1 MQSRIED
8 QNIYNSSMSNNTEGA
23 QATDNKQAN
32 PPAEHDQDEEDF
44 PQEAAKTAATTPQYT
59 EEEEDARRK
68 QLEDRI
74 PIRHFEFTNQELQE
88 IDEGIQKRFR
98 KEGALEK
105 LVQKRKRDAE
115 AIASAGQ
122 DLVDTD
128 DEEG

>member
-1 MQSRIED
+1 
-8 QNIYNSSMSNNTEGA
+8 MSNNTEGA

-44 PQEAAKTAATTPQYT
+44 PEEAANTAATTPQYT

-105 LVQKRKRDAE
+105 LVQKRKRQAE